1 MKVTHIFLLSI
12 GFLITFT
19 VAFGVGSFR
28 REHIKSRNPLLTS
41 SLEVV
46 NKHVKKEN
54 DYNGIVSI
62 IPILA
67 YKQIVNGINFKI
79 YSVVRENQDLKIVE
93 TVVYT
98 GPFGSNDKPEILS
111 NDDLKLIEPSLS
123 SEKIN
128 ILLELATSWTNTK
141 EIGFYRL
148 YVFQEGEE
156 TVYAGLIEWKKKP
169 DLRPSLIII
178 IEKNS
183 DLVVNYYEM

>member
-67 YKQIVNGINFKI
+67 YKQIVNGINF
-79 YSVVRENQDLKIVE
+79 
-93 TVVYT
+93 
-98 GPFGSNDKPEILS
+98 IL
-111 NDDLKLIEPSLS
+111 
-123 SEKIN
+123 
-128 ILLELATSWTNTK
+128 
-141 EIGFYRL
+141 FC
-148 YVFQEGEE
+148 
-156 TVYAGLIEWKKKP
+156 KKTYF
-169 DLRPSLIII
+169 II
-178 IEKNS
+178 
-183 DLVVNYYEM
+183 